1 MVSPTL
7 RLSERREA
15 SLSAESDVRGGERER
30 ERRRVD
36 DASPAL
42 QKVAATA
49 TKPGPL
55 SVPLRQS
62 RSPSPGPRPVPHR
75 SSCPS
80 CSPCGRPHGPPP
92 LVGANLGLLLVI
104 LPQQR
109 RAKAGGPGAPC
120 GALCASPHTL
130 PAHCPLRLATV
141 CLPRSCACPKGRR
154 TAAAPV
160 RACAVKL
167 RALLLLRLLLPPPG
181 GRVG

>member
-1 MVSPTL
+1 MSLPSAVVSPTL

-15 SLSAESDVRGGERER
+15 SLSAQSDVRGGERER
-30 ERRRVD
+30 ERRRVV
-36 DASPAL
+36 DASPPACKKWEL
-42 QKVAATA
+42 L
-49 TKPGPL
+49 PPSRGPL
-55 SVPLRQS
+55 SDPLWQC
-62 RSPSPGPRPVPHR
+62 RSPSPGPRPAPHR

-109 RAKAGGPGAPC
+109 GARAGGPGALC

-154 TAAAPV
+154 AAAAL
-160 RACAVKL
+160 ACA
-167 RALLLLRLLLPPPG
+167 RAA
-181 GRVG
+181 